1 VFHLVDFFLTYY
13 MLGWFDIV
21 FVKNLCKHI
30 NNIVEYLNLRM
41 FVGKE
46 KIVDIKQTVYKYFN

>member
-1 VFHLVDFFLTYY
+1 

-41 FVGKE
+41 FFGKE